1 MASHSQRCCSIY
13 DVHIRI
19 SIGAMLNVRCH
30 SHLYLACIRVSIRM
44 FITFITHS
52 SSIQEKKRK
61 KNTKLRIFYGAN
73 KRNDAGTM
81 SYIQR
86 YMITSHQRIKAVVD
100 GGGAHIIT
108 MYIVMMVS
116 FCAVFQLNTNK
127 KQN

>member
-1 MASHSQRCCSIY
+1 MA
-13 DVHIRI
+13 RI
-19 SIGAMLNVRCH
+19 SEM
-30 SHLYLACIRVSIRM
+30 M
-44 FITFITHS
+44 P
-52 SSIQEKKRK
+52 
-61 KNTKLRIFYGAN
+61 
-73 KRNDAGTM
+73 GTM

-100 GGGAHIIT
+100 GGAHIIT

>member
-52 SSIQEKKRK
+52 SCIQKKK
-61 KNTKLRIFYGAN
+61 EN
-73 KRNDAGTM
+73 KTRN
-81 SYIQR
+81 
-86 YMITSHQRIKAVVD
+86 
-100 GGGAHIIT
+100 
-108 MYIVMMVS
+108 
-116 FCAVFQLNTNK
+116 
-127 KQN
+127 